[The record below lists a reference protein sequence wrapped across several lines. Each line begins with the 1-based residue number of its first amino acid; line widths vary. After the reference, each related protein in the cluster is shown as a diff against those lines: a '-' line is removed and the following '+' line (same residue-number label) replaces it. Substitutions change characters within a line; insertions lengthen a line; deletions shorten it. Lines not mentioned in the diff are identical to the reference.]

1 MPIPY
6 WRLSSYYFFYF
17 ATLGCFIPYW
27 NLYLKDI
34 GFNTVQIGAL
44 SALLAGTR
52 IIAPN
57 LWGWIADHTGKRL
70 RSIRLAAFFATLIYT
85 GFLFVHGYVWFTW
98 ITIGF
103 SFFWNAA
110 LPQFEAATLAHL
122 KTQPYRYS
130 QIRLWGSI
138 GFIVAVLGG
147 GWLLDINLS
156 TLPPQIWS
164 NSSFINWISSLKPIA
179 LLPGIVLS
187 LFFMQWLITLIVP
200 DAHTASYSTE
210 RIGILQVLKKRGVL
224 AFFVVCMLLQFAHA
238 PYYVFYSIYLKQLHY
253 SATITGGLWALGV
266 VAEIVLFVF
275 MRQVLQ
281 RFPLKTIL
289 LCSIVLAIVRW
300 LAIAWCA
307 QYLWA
312 LLVAQLLHA
321 MTFGATHITA
331 IHFVH
336 EYFGDQHQG
345 KGQALYNS
353 LGMGLG
359 GMLGSLFSGYFWDLW
374 GATGIFSIAA
384 LSCAIALLITSIWI
398 GSDR

>member
-1 MPIPY
+1 MPG
-6 WRLSSYYFFYF
+6 LQGSSTQRD
-17 ATLGCFIPYW
+17 A
-27 NLYLKDI
+27 
-34 GFNTVQIGAL
+34 VA
-44 SALLAGTR
+44 
-52 IIAPN
+52 
-57 LWGWIADHTGKRL
+57 
-70 RSIRLAAFFATLIYT
+70 
-85 GFLFVHGYVWFTW
+85 GFLTFD
-98 ITIGF
+98 
-103 SFFWNAA
+103 
-110 LPQFEAATLAHL
+110 HL
-122 KTQPYRYS
+122 REERGQYS
-130 QIRLWGSI
+130 RIRLWGSI
-138 GFIVAVLGG
+138 GFIVAVMLTGAMLDHVAPVGVLWACWGILLGILAVAM
-147 GWLLDINLS
+147 LLAEAPAQVHARYAQSIGEILRQ
-156 TLPPQIWS
+156 PRVR
-164 NSSFINWISSLKPIA
+164 A
-179 LLPGIVLS
+179 LLLAS
-187 LFFMQWLITLIVP
+187 FAMSA
-200 DAHTASYSTE
+200 AH
-210 RIGILQVLKKRGVL
+210 GV
-224 AFFVVCMLLQFAHA
+224 
-238 PYYVFYSIYLKQLHY
+238 YYVFYSIYLKQLHY